1 MAFWMVARELL
12 GGCYGVFILDVC
24 LLISYCLKGIFF
36 FPVCKSDHFKKK
48 VNTKCCMIFRCSRC
62 KLCVAV
68 EAVVIKSLNLL

>member
-48 VNTKCCMIFRCSRC
+48 SKYKMLHDF
-62 KLCVAV
+62 
-68 EAVVIKSLNLL
+68 